1 MYLWLRCVSNVS
13 VAPNAE
19 GWYVITMTDNENRS
33 SSFTMPPLN
42 GSERPL
48 SFKEDK
54 ILYSLIDS
62 LKVENRTLTE
72 ENTQMRNLLQIILHE
87 LGPFKVTN
95 RAVQEFSTNNILQT
109 QADARDNSIT
119 ISVREPV

>member
-1 MYLWLRCVSNVS
+1 
-13 VAPNAE
+13 
-19 GWYVITMTDNENRS
+19 MTDNENRS
-33 SSFTMPPLN
+33 SSFTMPPLS

-54 ILYSLIDS
+54 ILYSLIDVI
-62 LKVENRTLTE
+62 KAENRTLTE

-95 RAVQEFSTNNILQT
+95 RAILEFSTDNVLHT
-109 QADARDNSIT
+109 QSDARDNSIT
-119 ISVREPV
+119 ISVRKPV